1 MQDGFMAHIDTQ
13 NMYNMRRG
21 LTQEGGAKGKG
32 VNVTSRIYLM

>member
-13 NMYNMRRG
+13 KLYNMRRG

-32 VNVTSRIYLM
+32 VLVTRKYLR